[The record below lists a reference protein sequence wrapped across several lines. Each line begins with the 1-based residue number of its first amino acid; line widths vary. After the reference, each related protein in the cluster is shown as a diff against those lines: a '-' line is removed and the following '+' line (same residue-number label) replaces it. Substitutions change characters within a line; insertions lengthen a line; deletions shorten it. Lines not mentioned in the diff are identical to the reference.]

1 MKRRNAAEYRHA
13 VGSGDGGVLRSEN
26 RMGGWR
32 RRRRKRMQT
41 QTWVWD
47 GEEEKK
53 EKKMK
58 RKSE

>member
-53 EKKMK
+53 K
-58 RKSE
+58 RK